1 MTTGAY
7 DPRRFY
13 VWQAPGKTFSIHLSL
28 EVVERLI
35 KQQFDVARADPPRDI
50 SGVLL
55 GRTLA
60 GPHPASMV
68 EDFVLESRTEKN
80 EGFLS
85 SHDDV
90 FTDMICKLVQ
100 GAGSGRHVIGFV
112 RSQSDG
118 ALIPN
123 ELDSTN
129 AVRLLGEPDNVL
141 LLIRFSQQ
149 GGSEANFFYWEDGTA
164 QFQPPG
170 PPFSFD
176 VTKLSV
182 PTTVVRTRPDPRL
195 LNDALSPPPQTP
207 AQVSRGTR
215 VWWKLLPT
223 FALFAVVTIGIQ
235 MFGPPD
241 SSKVKSTEEA
251 ATGDESPLGLK
262 VTARSDQL
270 EIRWNH
276 DSAHVLAA
284 EKAEIRIT
292 EGDVTEVMPL
302 VRQDL
307 LDGYVAY
314 APQTKD
320 VNVRF
325 EVSGA
330 DGHKTAESVRVVDK
344 P

>member
-7 DPRRFY
+7 DPTRFY
-13 VWQAPGKTFSIHLSL
+13 VWQAPGKTVSIHLSL

-35 KQQFDVARADPPRDI
+35 KQQFDVARTDPPQDI

-55 GRTLA
+55 GHTLS
-60 GPHPASMV
+60 GPHPASLV
-68 EDFVLESRTEKN
+68 EDFVLENRTEKN

-123 ELDSTN
+123 ELDFTN

-164 QFQPPG
+164 QFQAPG

-176 VTKLSV
+176 VAKISV
-182 PTTVVRTRPDPRL
+182 ATPVVRTHPEPQLR
-195 LNDALSPPPQTP
+195 NAALSPPPAL
-207 AQVSRGTR
+207 AQLSPGTG

-223 FALFAVVTIGIQ
+223 FALFAIVTVGIQ
-235 MFGPPD
+235 MFGPSD
-241 SSKVKSTEEA
+241 SSKAKSTAEVA
-251 ATGDESPLGLK
+251 AGDESPLGLK

-276 DSAHVLAA
+276 DSTRILAA

-325 EVSGA
+325 EVSGPG
-330 DGHKTAESVRVVDK
+330 GHKTAESVRVVDK